1 MVEMSKNNNN
11 LLLAKV
17 KDPMRVMIWEMATMA
32 NPKPR
37 VEEFGTSIM
46 QIDTIN
52 WWRVSTL
59 DSLPCELI
67 IEGDWNWT
75 NYS

>member
-1 MVEMSKNNNN
+1 VPKAMVEMSKNNNN

-52 WWRVSTL
+52 W
-59 DSLPCELI
+59 
-67 IEGDWNWT
+67 
-75 NYS
+75 